1 MGYKTNIGLNDSL
14 HTIKCRICSEVEGN
28 DKILDAKWDS
38 FCKHI
43 GRRKA
48 KKNTRIDVKKRDCYY
63 YKYCK
68 HAKNHKLFT
77 FHNHGSVVTQPPN
90 GMAKKTKERLFNLP

>member
-1 MGYKTNIGLNDSL
+1 
-14 HTIKCRICSEVEGN
+14 VEGN